1 MYIVM
6 VGGGRVGFYLARALF
21 NAGHEVFIIEQDGKR
36 VEELIAHFGNVAI
49 KGDGSESIIQMAAGV
64 ARADIFIATTGAD
77 EDNLA
82 ACQLAKHKF
91 NVPKTVTLINSPE
104 DERLFQI
111 LGIDVVV
118 SSTQLMLGAIEE
130 ELPAHTR
137 AHVLPVQGNREAATI
152 EVHQGSPVIGKRLGD
167 IPLPPDTYVV
177 AVVDQA
183 GHMKALND
191 NTLFELRDEIVAI
204 TVADQAE
211 ALLEVLSARRQ

>member
-1 MYIVM
+1 MYIV
-6 VGGGRVGFYLARALF
+6 VIGGGRVGFYLARALF
-21 NAGHEVFIIEQDGKR
+21 NAGHEVFIVERDGKR
-36 VEELIAHFGNVAI
+36 VEELVAHFGNVAI
-49 KGDGSESIIQMAAGV
+49 KGDGSEPIIQMEAGV
-64 ARADIFIATTGAD
+64 ARADILIATTGAD

-82 ACQLAKHKF
+82 ACQLAKHRF

-118 SSTQLMLGAIEE
+118 SSTQLLLGAIEE

-137 AHVLPVQGNREAATI
+137 AHVLPVQGNRETATI
-152 EVHQGSPVIGKRLGD
+152 EVHAGSPVIGKRLSD
-167 IPLPPDTYVV
+167 VPLPPDTYVV
-177 AVVDQA
+177 AVVDRE
-183 GHMKALND
+183 GRMKELND
-191 NTLFELRDEIVAI
+191 DTRLDLHDEIVAL

>member
-1 MYIVM
+1 MYIV
-6 VGGGRVGFYLARALF
+6 VIGGGRVGFYLARALF
-21 NAGHEVFIIEQDGKR
+21 NAGHEVFIVERDGKR
-36 VEELIAHFGNVAI
+36 VEELVAHFGNVAI
-49 KGDGSESIIQMAAGV
+49 KGDGSEPIIQMEAGV
-64 ARADIFIATTGAD
+64 ARADILIATTGAD

-82 ACQLAKHKF
+82 ACQLAKHRF

-118 SSTQLMLGAIEE
+118 SSTQLLLGAIEE

-152 EVHQGSPVIGKRLGD
+152 EVHAGSPVIGKRLSD
-167 IPLPPDTYVV
+167 VPLPPDTYVV
-177 AVVDQA
+177 AVVDRD
-183 GHMKALND
+183 GRMKELND
-191 NTLFELRDEIVAI
+191 DTRLDLHDEIVAL